1 MMMRLI
7 RFVGQIERPVIFS
20 TQAQMTALLRF
31 GIEERLVQALD
42 LQVCLLGIRRESL
55 MLRAKAMDSIL
66 LLMEKTNFLRFGTL
80 EKWLTIVPSE
90 IVLRLDRLLV
100 STIG

>member
-1 MMMRLI
+1 MMRLI
-7 RFVGQIERPVIFS
+7 RFVGQIERPVIYS

-31 GIEERLVQALD
+31 GIGGRLVQVQG
-42 LQVCLLGIRRESL
+42 LQVCLLDIRRESL
-55 MLRAKAMDSIL
+55 MLRAKVMDSIL